1 MTNVRVLKAS
11 TISGEKR
18 KKGDVVDVVPCKLE
32 KLKANGLIEDINDE
46 SVIEYAPD
54 KPFEEKDVIESVE

>member
-1 MTNVRVLKAS
+1 MTNVRVIKAS

-18 KKGDVVDVVPCKLE
+18 KKGDVVDVVPSKLE